1 MAAYLDSALW
11 SMLEK
16 AAGQQIP
23 RTNQGLG
30 YECILDIPV
39 NSMANNSFQ
48 ELFVRTPIKLRGF
61 GLRSLVQTSPTAF
74 IGGLE
79 RSLSAFGGEE
89 GICRKLE
96 HLLGG
101 GEQWWRHLLDS
112 GTRTGEEFKESWTF
126 LQQEAGQCADFIGIE
141 LDGTLAVGPD
151 VAVELKEGDSSRQA
165 LTEQREGL
173 REAVL
178 REALLRH
185 PNQTARPAIAYPQL
199 DKLSTAW
206 KLSLP
211 CPTTGLTSPVFKE
224 VMALHLFLPS
234 LACKAVVGQRVG
246 AGGAVASPFGDE
258 VMCAHLPGDSWRWR
272 HDDIKLCIINICN
285 DSKVRAEAEVFGRFR
300 DLLPPHLFAAGG
312 QLHHGRQ
319 RVGLTPDLL
328 LRLPTP
334 DGVTDRL
341 GEIKAMSAGV
351 SRYPAGKTEKQ
362 ADRRARELPGT
373 YRRPLEKL
381 DREVRGTP
389 PGETGALVAR
399 LQGFG
404 ELLCLVA
411 GAWGDSSK
419 DLHALIQTCAESKV
433 DHLCRSTGRPEL
445 ESQLSVVVSQYRRL
459 LSTTIVRAQAQCL
472 ISRIGVIAPQA
483 RDAAKRREAAGRM
496 ERQMR
501 EERRANWMASLAG
514 PGSARRG
521 RCHTL
526 I

>member
-1 MAAYLDSALW
+1 M
-11 SMLEK
+11 
-16 AAGQQIP
+16 
-23 RTNQGLG
+23 
-30 YECILDIPV
+30 
-39 NSMANNSFQ
+39 
-48 ELFVRTPIKLRGF
+48 
-61 GLRSLVQTSPTAF
+61 
-74 IGGLE
+74 
-79 RSLSAFGGEE
+79 
-89 GICRKLE
+89 
-96 HLLGG
+96 
-101 GEQWWRHLLDS
+101 LDS

-126 LQQEAGQCADFIGIE
+126 LQQEAGQCAEFIGIE

-165 LTEQREGL
+165 LTEQMEGL

-300 DLLPPHLFAAGG
+300 DLLPPHLFAEGG

-381 DREVRGTP
+381 DR
-389 PGETGALVAR
+389 
-399 LQGFG
+399 
-404 ELLCLVA
+404 
-411 GAWGDSSK
+411 
-419 DLHALIQTCAESKV
+419 
-433 DHLCRSTGRPEL
+433 
-445 ESQLSVVVSQYRRL
+445 
-459 LSTTIVRAQAQCL
+459 
-472 ISRIGVIAPQA
+472 
-483 RDAAKRREAAGRM
+483 
-496 ERQMR
+496 
-501 EERRANWMASLAG
+501 
-514 PGSARRG
+514 
-521 RCHTL
+521 
-526 I
+526 